1 MTTYTPDMPNSGATH
16 EDILI
21 DGYGQR
27 LRIIGETPNGI
38 AWLVIS
44 ERDIRRVII
53 KTTRESIAGRIVAV
67 QP

>member
-1 MTTYTPDMPNSGATH
+1 MTTYTPDMPNAGATH
-16 EDILI
+16 GDILV

-38 AWLVIS
+38 AWLAIS
-44 ERDIRRVII
+44 ERDIRRAIV
-53 KTTRESIAGRIVAV
+53 KTTRESIAGAIVQV